1 MESMMM
7 KPLAAIALFCAP
19 VLLAQQPA
27 PGAPDDTHTSSITMR
42 SNLVVVPAL
51 VKTKSGDLVFTL
63 KADDFTLTDDGIPQ
77 KLRLDDDAGSQP
89 LALVICV
96 ETGGDGAAHLADYA
110 KLGAL
115 LDNLIG
121 SVDHKVAVVGFD
133 STPVLLHGFTPN
145 TSFIENSLDQLDP
158 GDNKAAI
165 LDGLTFS
172 VNLLRQQ
179 PTTYRR
185 AILLLSET
193 IDQGSH
199 TKLVD
204 ALRAISDTNTMI
216 YSVGFGSTRVQVK
229 DEASKFGSRTMP
241 PLDPGPVKGCFSR
254 DFGTDADGNPIPPP
268 TSAGTQTFDCFAEL
282 APPLRLAKM
291 AEIIVRNALRKNT
304 SESVANLTGGEF
316 YKFHDGK
323 TLDKDL
329 FTLSNHVPN
338 RYTLSFV
345 PSSPTPG
352 FHAIRLTLKD
362 HTNLKVEA
370 RNGYWIEPDP
380 AQ

>member
-1 MESMMM
+1 MSM
-7 KPLAAIALFCAP
+7 KPLAAIALLCTPA
-19 VLLAQQPA
+19 LLAQQPST
-27 PGAPDDTHTSSITMR
+27 PDDTHASSITMR

-51 VKTKSGDLVFTL
+51 VKTRSGELVFTL

-77 KLRLDDDAGSQP
+77 KLRLDEDAGSQP
-89 LALVICV
+89 LALVLCV

-110 KLGAL
+110 NLGVL

-121 SVDHKVAVVGFD
+121 SVDHKIALVGFD

-145 TSFIENSLDQLDP
+145 TEFIQNSLNALDP
-158 GDNKAAI
+158 GDNQAAI

-172 VNLLRQQ
+172 VNLLRSQ

-185 AILLLSET
+185 AVLLLSET

-216 YSVGFGSTRVQVK
+216 YSVGFGSTRLQVK
-229 DEASKFGSRTMP
+229 DEASKLSSAE
-241 PLDPGPVKGCFSR
+241 PGPTRGCFSR
-254 DFGTDADGNPIPPP
+254 DFGTDADGNPIAPP

-291 AEIIVRNALRKNT
+291 AEIILRNALRKNT
-304 SESVANLTGGEF
+304 AESVARLTGGEF

-345 PSSPTPG
+345 PTSPTPG
-352 FHAIRLTLKD
+352 FHAIGLTLKD
-362 HTNLKVEA
+362 HINLKVEA

-380 AQ
+380 K

>member
-1 MESMMM
+1 MKTLI
-7 KPLAAIALFCAP
+7 KPLAATALLYTPALLCTPA
-19 VLLAQQPA
+19 LLAQEPA
-27 PGAPDDTHTSSITMR
+27 APDGTHASTITMR

-63 KADDFTLTDDGIPQ
+63 KADDFTLTDDGVPQ
-77 KLRLDDDAGSQP
+77 KLRLDEDAGSQP

-115 LDNLIG
+115 IDNMIG
-121 SVDHKVAVVGFD
+121 SVDHKIAIVGFD
-133 STPVLLHGFTPN
+133 SKPILLHGFTPN
-145 TSFIENSLDQLDP
+145 TSFIEKSLDDLDP
-158 GDNKAAI
+158 GDSKAAI

-172 VNLLRQQ
+172 VNLLRPQ

-199 TKLVD
+199 AKLVD

-216 YSVGFGSTRVQVK
+216 YSVGFGSTRVQVR
-229 DEASKFGSRTMP
+229 DEASKLSSAE
-241 PLDPGPVKGCFSR
+241 PGPTKGCFSR

-268 TSAGTQTFDCFAEL
+268 TSVGTQTFDCFAEL

-291 AEIIVRNALRKNT
+291 AEIILRNALHKNT
-304 SESVANLTGGEF
+304 SESVAQLTGGEF

-329 FTLSNHVPN
+329 FTLSNHIPN

-345 PSSPTPG
+345 PIAPTPG

-362 HTNLKVEA
+362 HINLKVEA

-380 AQ
+380 VQ